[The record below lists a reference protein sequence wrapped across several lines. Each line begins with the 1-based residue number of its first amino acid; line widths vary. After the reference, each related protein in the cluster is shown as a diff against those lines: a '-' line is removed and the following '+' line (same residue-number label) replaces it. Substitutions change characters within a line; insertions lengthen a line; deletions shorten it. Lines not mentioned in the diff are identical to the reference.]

1 MVFSRKR
8 YMRRLTGSHV
18 RDLPLCG
25 TLVLVMRLPELKWT
39 RTAPK
44 VVDEWRRVPAAV
56 KPSAELG
63 RTAKRESART
73 GRKRSMLRMAFNSE

>member
-1 MVFSRKR
+1 
-8 YMRRLTGSHV
+8 
-18 RDLPLCG
+18 
-25 TLVLVMRLPELKWT
+25 LVLLRRLPELEWT

-44 VVDEWRRVPAAV
+44 VVDEWRREPAEV

-73 GRKRSMLRMAFNSE
+73 GSERSMLRMEFSSE